1 MKIKS
6 LPRGRGGFTLIEIL
20 VTISII
26 ALLTMIGVTN
36 FRVAHQK
43 ARDGRRQGD
52 LEQIKAALELYRT
65 DEAEYPVDINTGD
78 PIQSPTGTIY
88 MNEVPTDPL
97 TTQDYYYSSDGETY
111 ALCAALELDTE
122 GSCGGASCGTGV
134 TCNYQITSP
143 L

>member
-1 MKIKS
+1 MKTK
-6 LPRGRGGFTLIEIL
+6 GFTLIEIL

-26 ALLTMIGVTN
+26 GLLTMVGITN
-36 FRVAHQK
+36 FRVANQK

-65 DEAEYPVDINTGD
+65 DEAEYPGSVTPGATIE
-78 PIQSPTGTIY
+78 SATGTIY
-88 MNEVPTDPL
+88 MNEVPDDPL
-97 TTQDYYYSSDGETY
+97 SEQDYSYSSDTDTY
-111 ALCAALELDTE
+111 TLCAALELVTDTVS
-122 GSCGGASCGTGV
+122 GCGDCGV

>member
-1 MKIKS
+1 MK
-6 LPRGRGGFTLIEIL
+6 RGFTLIEIL

-36 FRVAHQK
+36 FRVANQR

-65 DEAEYPVDINTGD
+65 DEAEYPADITAGQT
-78 PIQSPTGTIY
+78 IESPTGTIY
-88 MNEVPTDPL
+88 MNQVSTDPL
-97 TTQDYYYSSDGETY
+97 STQTYYYSSDGETY
-111 ALCAALELDTE
+111 TLCAALELDLS
-122 GSCGGASCGTGV
+122 GACGGNNCGTGV
-134 TCNYQITSP
+134 ACNYRVTNP

>member
-1 MKIKS
+1 MK
-6 LPRGRGGFTLIEIL
+6 RGFTLIEIL

-26 ALLTMIGVTN
+26 GLLTMVGITN
-36 FRVAHQK
+36 FRVANQK

-65 DEAEYPVDINTGD
+65 DEGEYPGSIAPGET
-78 PIQSPTGTIY
+78 IESLTGTVY
-88 MNEVPTDPL
+88 MNEVPDDPL
-97 TTQDYYYSSDGETY
+97 STQTYYYSSDTDTY
-111 ALCAALELDTE
+111 TLCAALELETT
-122 GSCGGASCGTGV
+122 GVCGGNTCGAGV

>member
-1 MKIKS
+1 MKQK
-6 LPRGRGGFTLIEIL
+6 RGFTLIEIL

-36 FRVAHQK
+36 FRVANQK

-65 DEAEYPVDINTGD
+65 DEAEYLGSITAGEA
-78 PIQSPTGTIY
+78 IQSPTDTVY
-88 MNEVPTDPL
+88 MNEVPDDPL
-97 TTQDYYYSSDGETY
+97 STQDYYYTSDGDTY
-111 ALCAALELDTE
+111 MLCAALELDLS
-122 GSCGGASCGTGV
+122 GACGGASCGTGV
-134 TCNYQITSP
+134 TCNYQVTNP

>member
-1 MKIKS
+1 MFSQSTIK
-6 LPRGRGGFTLIEIL
+6 PKGFTLIEIL

-26 ALLTMIGVTN
+26 GLLTMVGITN
-36 FRVAHQK
+36 FRVASQK

-65 DEAEYPVDINTGD
+65 DEGEYPGSITPGAT
-78 PIQSPTGTIY
+78 IESAAGTVY
-88 MNEVPTDPL
+88 MNVVPDDPL
-97 TTQDYYYSSDGETY
+97 SGQDYYYSSGTDTY
-111 ALCAALELDTE
+111 TLCAALELDTS
-122 GSCGGASCGTGV
+122 GSCAGSCGTGV

>member
-1 MKIKS
+1 MKK
-6 LPRGRGGFTLIEIL
+6 GFTLIEIL

-26 ALLTMIGVTN
+26 GLLTMIGMTN
-36 FRVAHQK
+36 FRVANQK

-65 DEAEYPVDINTGD
+65 DEAAYPGSITAGN
-78 PIQSPTGTIY
+78 PIQSATGTIY

-97 TTQDYYYSSDGETY
+97 STQDYYYSSNGDTY
-111 ALCAALELDTE
+111 TLCAALELDLS
-122 GSCGGASCGTGV
+122 GVCGGNSCGAGV